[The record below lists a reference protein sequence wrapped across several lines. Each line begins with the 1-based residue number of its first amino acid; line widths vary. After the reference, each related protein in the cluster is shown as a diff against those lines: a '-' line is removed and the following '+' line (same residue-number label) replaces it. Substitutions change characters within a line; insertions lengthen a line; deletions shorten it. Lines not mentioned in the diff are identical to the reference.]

1 MIYSVRSVSAS
12 EISKRRILLVV
23 KTRRNVEI
31 CKSRS
36 VLRFVGYVDGVKMTV
51 KVCIVFVVNL
61 YESDYLL
68 IRFQIGYNITIGLH
82 VLRLIGGWNWFGAVS
97 FGGRWFV
104 ILLSIFGF

>member
-1 MIYSVRSVSAS
+1 MCWVCRWG
-12 EISKRRILLVV
+12 EDDSK
-23 KTRRNVEI
+23 
-31 CKSRS
+31 
-36 VLRFVGYVDGVKMTV
+36 GVHS
-51 KVCIVFVVNL
+51 FVVNL

-68 IRFQIGYNITIGLH
+68 IRFQIGFNITIGLH